1 MAFPAIVGHEIVGKV
16 VRAGSKSGHK
26 LGDRVGFGAQCNS
39 CRKCPN
45 CARGLENYCLFGNV
59 GTYQGKTGDK
69 TQPVTQGGYADFYQG
84 PGHFAIPIPDAIEP
98 EVAAPML
105 CAGVTVY
112 SPLKNYGAGPGKR
125 VGIVGIGGL
134 GHLALQFS
142 KALGAE
148 TWAISH
154 SERKKDDAL
163 KLGAVGFIATKDEK
177 SVLKKHLASFDLL
190 LVTSNQDDMP
200 LRKLYLP
207 LLKPYGNCIISLTP
221 VFRRPEA
228 ACSARALVPRAS
240 VLRKS
245 SRTCSISP
253 SRRMSGPGS
262 RSGQW
267 ARQPRP
273 YKTCTRARRGIATSL
288 SMTTVRNSEK
298 RRALTVGEEDNS
310 RSPTAGGRGARSV
323 GGVRGS
329 GVPETRSSEQTCV
342 AHFEMGAPM
351 MLLAH

>member
-207 LLKPYGNCIISLTP
+207 LLKPYGNCIMVGLPNSGLPAPGGSLFGKS
-221 VFRRPEA
+221 V
-228 ACSARALVPRAS
+228 SASGIGSPQELKEMFDLAVQKN
-240 VLRKS
+240 V
-245 SRTCSISP
+245 RTWI
-253 SRRMSGPGS
+253 
-262 RSGQW
+262 
-267 ARQPRP
+267 
-273 YKTCTRARRGIATSL
+273 
-288 SMTTVRNSEK
+288 EK
-298 RRALTVGEEDNS
+298 RPMGQATQAVQDMHEGKARYRYVLVNDD
-310 RSPTAGGRGARSV
+310 RSK
-323 GGVRGS
+323 
-329 GVPETRSSEQTCV
+329 
-342 AHFEMGAPM
+342 
-351 MLLAH
+351 L